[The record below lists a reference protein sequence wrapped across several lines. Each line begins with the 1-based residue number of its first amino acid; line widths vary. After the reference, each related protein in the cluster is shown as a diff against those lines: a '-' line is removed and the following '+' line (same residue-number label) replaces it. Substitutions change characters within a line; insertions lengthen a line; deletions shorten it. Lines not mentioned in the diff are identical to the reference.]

1 MKWLHSTC
9 RHFVESFL
17 PHSAYFNFSFPLRR
31 QTCEAFK
38 SEKSPAANVTSR
50 IPNRVMKLF
59 PILVLT
65 PHFLRVKV
73 PFIILGWDM
82 LWVWLPVL
90 FHVLNTFII
99 MALTSMNLQRD
110 FQWILSS
117 LQRNVNLDFWVQ
129 NPSQFSFPPWERCNV
144 ENWCSVKILWQFW
157 PRETAILMAD
167 DRTQN
172 FSCSTILFLFFLQ
185 NLWAMLVGQFYNTAL
200 SWTWCNKLFMFH
212 IMFPFIQKHFPAIW
226 ALLIFIID
234 SCRYAEEILKNKV
247 RKDP

>member
-1 MKWLHSTC
+1 MQCLWNGYTAHADILLKAFCHTLHISTSLSPWEGKLAKLLNLRNLPPQMLLQEFQTEWWSC
-9 RHFVESFL
+9 FL
-17 PHSAYFNFSFPLRR
+17 IWFS
-31 QTCEAFK
+31 
-38 SEKSPAANVTSR
+38 
-50 IPNRVMKLF
+50 
-59 PILVLT
+59 

-167 DRTQN
+167 NRTQN
-172 FSCSTILFLFFLQ
+172 FSCSTILFLFFYKIC
-185 NLWAMLVGQFYNTAL
+185 GQCWL
-200 SWTWCNKLFMFH
+200 GSS
-212 IMFPFIQKHFPAIW
+212 IIQHFPGPGAINCSCFISCFH
-226 ALLIFIID
+226 LFKSIFQPYEHFWY
-234 SCRYAEEILKNKV
+234 S
-247 RKDP
+247 

>member
-1 MKWLHSTC
+1 MKWLHNTC
-9 RHFVESFL
+9 RYFVESFL
-17 PHSAYFNFSFPLRR
+17 PHSAYFSFSFPLRR

-50 IPNRVMKLF
+50 ILNRVMELF
-59 PILVLT
+59 PNLVLT
-65 PHFLRVKV
+65 PYFLRVKV

-82 LWVWLPVL
+82 LWAWLQVL
-90 FHVLNTFII
+90 FHVLNTIVI
-99 MALTSMNLQRD
+99 MTSSSMNLQRD

-129 NPSQFSFPPWERCNV
+129 NLSQFSFPPWERCNV

-157 PRETAILMAD
+157 PRETTTLMAD

-172 FSCSTILFLFFLQ
+172 VCCSTILFLFF
-185 NLWAMLVGQFYNTAL
+185 WAMPVSSYIIQHIPGAINCSCFI
-200 SWTWCNKLFMFH
+200 SCFHLFKS
-212 IMFPFIQKHFPAIW
+212 IFPAIW

-234 SCRYAEEILKNKV
+234 WCRYASEIFKSKV
-247 RKDP
+247 RKVP

>member
-73 PFIILGWDM
+73 PVITVGWDM

-172 FSCSTILFLFFLQ
+172 FSCSTILFLFFYKIC
-185 NLWAMLVGQFYNTAL
+185 GQCWL
-200 SWTWCNKLFMFH
+200 GSS
-212 IMFPFIQKHFPAIW
+212 IIQHFPGPGAINCSCFISCFH
-226 ALLIFIID
+226 LFKSIFQPYEHFWY
-234 SCRYAEEILKNKV
+234 S
-247 RKDP
+247 

>member
-172 FSCSTILFLFFLQ
+172 FSCSTILFLFFYKIC
-185 NLWAMLVGQFYNTAL
+185 GQCWL
-200 SWTWCNKLFMFH
+200 GSS
-212 IMFPFIQKHFPAIW
+212 IIQHFPGPGAINCSCFISCFH
-226 ALLIFIID
+226 LFKSIFQPYEHFWY
-234 SCRYAEEILKNKV
+234 S
-247 RKDP
+247 

>member
-50 IPNRVMKLF
+50 ISNRVMALF
-59 PILVLT
+59 PNLVLT

-73 PFIILGWDM
+73 PVITGGWDM

-172 FSCSTILFLFFLQ
+172 FSCSTILFLFFYKIC
-185 NLWAMLVGQFYNTAL
+185 GQCWL
-200 SWTWCNKLFMFH
+200 GSS
-212 IMFPFIQKHFPAIW
+212 IIQHFPGPGAINCSCFISCFH
-226 ALLIFIID
+226 LFKSIFQPYEHFWY
-234 SCRYAEEILKNKV
+234 S
-247 RKDP
+247 